1 MQTVAADSE
10 RRFGGKVGREF
21 SADEGRQAARLCA
34 LNVLA
39 QLRVAVDGDLDR
51 VLRCVR
57 EARY

>member
-1 MQTVAADSE
+1 MPTIAADGE

-21 SADEGRQAARLCA
+21 SADEGRLCA

-51 VLRCVR
+51 VVRCVR